1 MSFFKDLFGS
11 HGGTSDALPAPTGE
25 TALDIEIAAIFRMLA
40 DMMGTENLVIQA
52 GKMNAMALM
61 RSENRRERVLA
72 LMRILEEDPMLA
84 PPPSE
89 TEIPEIL
96 VRMTEEIA
104 RIRVRRDLEDR
115 IERKVTEKLEQDHEE
130 YVEDIRRQ
138 VISEESPGAESPHDK
153 KKREDLEALENIRLT
168 QSVMELLR
176 PRNFDEII
184 GQERAVRS
192 LMAKL
197 SSPYPQ
203 HLLLYGPPGVGKTT
217 AARLVLEAA
226 KKRAVSPFG
235 ESAPFVETDGTTLRW
250 DPRDMTNPLLGSVHD
265 PIYQGAQK
273 SLADSGVPE
282 PKPGLV
288 TEAHGGILFIDEI
301 GEMDEMLQNKLLKV
315 LEDKR
320 AYFESAYYDPDDKRV
335 PPYIKKLFEEG
346 APADFVLI
354 GATTRDA
361 DHINPALRSRCAEIY
376 FEPLTPAHIL
386 RIVENAARRLYV
398 TLGEGVAEL
407 ISEYTIEGRKAINI
421 LADAYSL
428 AVNRL
433 TDPEIEEIV
442 SRETNSADEG
452 IGGGR
457 VSGLPKKQG
466 LKMAAPDTAP
476 AEPESGET
484 VSRETIGGEREST
497 HGLKFGASDTAR
509 GTQVSGGGVSHET
522 IEGENESKR
531 GLKPAAPDATSAEP
545 ESGETV
551 SRETIEDEGDS
562 KQGLKSDAADAVP
575 DTIVSGGA
583 VSRETIGGNS
593 EALRALSVVVTKDD
607 IYEVVQVSR
616 LYPFGRKKASD
627 TPAVGRV
634 FGLGVAGF
642 LGSII
647 EIEAVAFPAAEKG
660 KGTVRFNE
668 TAGSMAKDS
677 VFNAAA
683 VMRRLTGRDLHDYDI
698 HVNVI
703 GGGNIDGPSAGTA
716 ILTAIVSAVTGAPIR
731 QDVAVTGEIS
741 LQGEIKPVGGV
752 FEKAY
757 GARQAGIT
765 TLIIPWE
772 NEKDIPEEHLG
783 LDIRRLKHA
792 EEAFDVLFANDAW
805 KAPVPEE
812 KSA

>member
-1 MSFFKDLFGS
+1 MSFFKDLFG
-11 HGGTSDALPAPTGE
+11 GGDTKEKPPELSPEARLDA
-25 TALDIEIAAIFRMLA
+25 EIAVIFRMLA
-40 DMMGTENLVIQA
+40 DSMGTERLVIQA
-52 GKMNAMALM
+52 GKMNAMTLM

-72 LMRILEEDPMLA
+72 LMRILEEDPLLA

-89 TEIPEIL
+89 AEIPEIL
-96 VRMTEEIA
+96 NRMTEQLAGILA
-104 RIRVRRDLEDR
+104 RRDLEDR
-115 IERKVTEKLEQDHEE
+115 IERKVNEKLEKDHEE
-130 YVEDIRRQ
+130 YVDDIRRQ

-153 KKREDLEALENIRLT
+153 KKREALEALETVHLT

-176 PRNFDEII
+176 PRSFDEVV

-226 KKRAVSPFG
+226 KQRAVSPFG
-235 ESAPFVETDGTTLRW
+235 ENAPFVETDGTTLRW

-288 TEAHGGILFIDEI
+288 TDAHGGILFIDEI

-335 PPYIKKLFEEG
+335 PPYIRKLFEEG

-361 DHINPALRSRCAEIY
+361 EHINPALRSRCAEIY
-376 FEPLTPAHIL
+376 FEPLTPAHIHI
-386 RIVENAARRLYV
+386 IVENAAERLNV
-398 TLGEGVAEL
+398 RLAEGAAQL

-428 AVNRL
+428 ALNRL
-433 TDPEIEEIV
+433 PDAEIERIV
-442 SRETNSADEG
+442 SRETSDDGSMKGTNM
-452 IGGGR
+452 
-457 VSGLPKKQG
+457 P
-466 LKMAAPDTAP
+466 AASDK
-476 AEPESGET
+476 EN
-484 VSRETIGGEREST
+484 VSRETEKES
-497 HGLKFGASDTAR
+497 
-509 GTQVSGGGVSHET
+509 
-522 IEGENESKR
+522 
-531 GLKPAAPDATSAEP
+531 APVQY
-545 ESGETV
+545 V
-551 SRETIEDEGDS
+551 SRET
-562 KQGLKSDAADAVP
+562 KAAP
-575 DTIVSGGA
+575 
-583 VSRETIGGNS
+583 
-593 EALRALSVVVTKDD
+593 LLVTKDD
-607 IYEVVQVSR
+607 IYEVAQVSR
-616 LYPFGRKKASD
+616 LYPYGRKKASD

-677 VFNAAA
+677 VFNAAS
-683 VMRRLTGRDLHDYDI
+683 VMRQLTGRDIHDYDL

-716 ILTAIVSAVTGAPIR
+716 ILAAIVSAATGAAIR

-741 LQGEIKPVGGV
+741 LQGELRPVGGV

-757 GARQAGIT
+757 GARQAGIS

-772 NEKDIPEEHLG
+772 NKKDIPEEHLG
-783 LDIRRLKHA
+783 LTIHRLKTA
-792 EEAFDVLFANDAW
+792 EEAFAILFADETW
-805 KAPVPEE
+805 KE
-812 KSA
+812 KGESHGGRTHSPAEH

>member
-40 DMMGTENLVIQA
+40 DMMRTENLVIQA

-176 PRNFDEII
+176 PQNFDEII

-273 SLADSGVPE
+273 NLADSGVPE

-386 RIVENAARRLYV
+386 RIVENAARRLHV

-457 VSGLPKKQG
+457 VSDLPKKQG

-476 AEPESGET
+476 AKPEFGGT

-551 SRETIEDEGDS
+551 SRETI
-562 KQGLKSDAADAVP
+562 KKK
-575 DTIVSGGA
+575 
-583 VSRETIGGNS
+583 S
-593 EALRALSVVVTKDD
+593 EALRALRVTVTKDD